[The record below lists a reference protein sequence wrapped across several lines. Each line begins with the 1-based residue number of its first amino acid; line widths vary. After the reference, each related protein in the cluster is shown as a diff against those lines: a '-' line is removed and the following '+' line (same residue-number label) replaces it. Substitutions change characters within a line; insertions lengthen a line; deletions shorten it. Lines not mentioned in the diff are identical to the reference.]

1 MFFYKNYLDNF
12 RYSKLMLLDLKIVK
26 NYSQALFT
34 NAKMISKE
42 SKVLE
47 QITFFANLMKE
58 SLIVHNAFC
67 SPIVEKEIKIKLVG
81 LVADKYKFE
90 PVSRQFLYVLIKND
104 RFLILTQI
112 VEAFDKIIAIDK
124 GIKSAELLSAFK
136 LNLEEVAV
144 IREFIEAE
152 LGQQVALVT
161 NTDPSL
167 IGGVVIKYDS
177 NLIDCSVQGAL
188 NKIEKLVTNSK

>member
-1 MFFYKNYLDNF
+1 
-12 RYSKLMLLDLKIVK
+12 MLLDLKIVK
-26 NYSQALFT
+26 NYSHALFA
-34 NAKMISKE
+34 NAQIISKE

-47 QITFFANLMKE
+47 QVTFFANLMQE

-90 PVSRQFLYVLIKND
+90 SVSRQFLYVLIKNA
-104 RFLILTQI
+104 RFLILPQI
-112 VEAFDKIIAIDK
+112 VDAFEKLIATDK
-124 GIKSAELLSAFK
+124 GIKSVELLSAFK
-136 LNLEEVAV
+136 LSTKDIEV

-152 LGQQVALVT
+152 LGQQVALVM

>member
-26 NYSQALFT
+26 NYSQALFA

-90 PVSRQFLYVLIKND
+90 PVSRQFLYVLIKNA

-112 VEAFDKIIAIDK
+112 VEAFDKLIAIDK